1 MYQRAA
7 VAACAACRVAATPYV
22 YASNSM
28 ERHFAALSPRRCN
41 KRSGRRTRSSPA
53 PGPGWCGRAA
63 GPPRRG
69 RSGVGQSQRL
79 SDGHP
84 SRVREPRVTTI
95 GDRKDRRHGLRW
107 VQRSVR
113 GADGGTA
120 PREPAMADAAYADS
134 GPRGSAATGP
144 VPTGPGMSRAR
155 ARVRRSD
162 RRTEPCITISITITA
177 SSMVR
182 CTPLKARK
190 LYVVASTSDAPRG
203 FTRQRSQVHPLD
215 GPPR

>member
-1 MYQRAA
+1 MFFLHRLLFHTDRGQLYQRAA

-155 ARVRRSD
+155 ACAAIRSED
-162 RRTEPCITISITITA
+162 GAMHHHLHHHHS
-177 SSMVR
+177 V
-182 CTPLKARK
+182 
-190 LYVVASTSDAPRG
+190 
-203 FTRQRSQVHPLD
+203 LD
-215 GPPR
+215 GAVYSTKGSKALRSS